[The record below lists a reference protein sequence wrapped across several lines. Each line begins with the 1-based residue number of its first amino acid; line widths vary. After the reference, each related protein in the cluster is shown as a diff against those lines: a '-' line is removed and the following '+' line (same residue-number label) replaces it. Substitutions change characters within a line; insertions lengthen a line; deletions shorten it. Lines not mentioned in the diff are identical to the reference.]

1 MANKLAK
8 RVDFEN
14 YENQNEILVFIE
26 E

>member
-1 MANKLAK
+1 MAKKLAK

-26 E
+26 

>member
-1 MANKLAK
+1 MAKKLAK